1 MYSYE
6 RVLNG
11 LVKYIDD
18 EIVNKLPGWKKWVV
32 GSGLGM
38 MLSNSDEIFRQIKDN
53 EFVKMLNLVDE
64 QGLINV
70 NEIYKEL
77 KKQAQKSNASIELPM
92 VGSLVLNDQDVD
104 KLYYLIT
111 SEQ

>member
-11 LVKYIDD
+11 LTKYIDD

-38 MLSNSDEIFRQIKDN
+38 MLSNADEIFRQIKDN

-64 QGLINV
+64 QGRINV
-70 NEIYKEL
+70 EEIYKEL
-77 KKQAQKSNASIELPM
+77 KKQAQKSSASIELPM
-92 VGSLVLNDQDVD
+92 VGAFVLNDQDVD
-104 KLYYLIT
+104 KLYHLIT
-111 SEQ
+111 SE